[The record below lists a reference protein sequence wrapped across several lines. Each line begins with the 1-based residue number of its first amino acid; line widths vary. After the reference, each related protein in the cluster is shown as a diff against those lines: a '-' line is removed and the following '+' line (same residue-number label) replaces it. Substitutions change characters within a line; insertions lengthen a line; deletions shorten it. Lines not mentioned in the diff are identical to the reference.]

1 MASVWD
7 DQGDMKLLV
16 GVTGLAVMVG
26 LAAPAHADANDDA
39 FLVAL
44 GKAGI
49 TYPDAARAIAAAKWI
64 CQQVNNGTQTV
75 DVVKQVQS
83 SNSGLQEDGAA
94 KFTAIAANAYCPAI
108 LSGHGANPPG

>member
-1 MASVWD
+1 M
-7 DQGDMKLLV
+7 
-16 GVTGLAVMVG
+16 
-26 LAAPAHADANDDA
+26 
-39 FLVAL
+39 
-44 GKAGI
+44 
-49 TYPDAARAIAAAKWI
+49 
-64 CQQVNNGTQTV
+64 NNGTQTV

>member
-1 MASVWD
+1 MTHSWLRWERPASPIR
-7 DQGDMKLLV
+7 
-16 GVTGLAVMVG
+16 TRHERSRPPNGL
-26 LAAPAHADANDDA
+26 
-39 FLVAL
+39 
-44 GKAGI
+44 
-49 TYPDAARAIAAAKWI
+49 